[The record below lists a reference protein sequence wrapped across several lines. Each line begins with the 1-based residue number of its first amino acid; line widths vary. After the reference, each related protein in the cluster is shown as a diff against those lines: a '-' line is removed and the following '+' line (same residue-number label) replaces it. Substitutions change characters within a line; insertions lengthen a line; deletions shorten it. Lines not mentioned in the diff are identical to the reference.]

1 MDEQTDGRTSRK
13 QYPPHFF
20 KVGGIIIEIRE
31 KACVHVHQ
39 LEIIAHKSG
48 NGNNCQPFNREYM
61 KGEEGSGGGSP
72 PPPPRSQR
80 NEKKSNKMEA
90 SPFR

>member
-1 MDEQTDGRTSRK
+1 MHD
-13 QYPPHFF
+13 
-20 KVGGIIIEIRE
+20 IIIEIRQ
-31 KACVHVHQ
+31 KTCVHVH
-39 LEIIAHKSG
+39 LKNKHTRVEMETIVSLY
-48 NGNNCQPFNREYM
+48 REYM
-61 KGEEGSGGGSP
+61 KCEEGVWGAS